1 MEEIWSKNTVRK
13 NLKLLKNPKTISSK
27 LRKALI
33 ENPHWI
39 LNDLE
44 ILDQLIA
51 SENNKNVG
59 NIVDLRDIFLKKTKS
74 QLEDLSRVHTQT
86 VSAAYENFLGASN
99 LHRCIIKILEQKNL
113 EQLINILSIDI
124 KKILQCSVLVLLFS
138 WKEKVVVK
146 NPNFINLKNEE
157 IKKIKRS
164 AKLTK
169 NKLTRLESNPEKLYT
184 NTISNRR
191 FPKIYSEA
199 MLSLCTYSEDYNSIL
214 ILGSSNKLF
223 FSEKNKTDY
232 LDVLA
237 KVISIQLSNHI
248 SELKK

>member
-1 MEEIWSKNTVRK
+1 M
-13 NLKLLKNPKTISSK
+13 LKTPKKISSK
-27 LRKALI
+27 LKKALI

-44 ILDQLIA
+44 ILEQLIA
-51 SENNKNVG
+51 SEKNKNNG

-74 QLEDLSRVHTQT
+74 QLEDLSKLHTQT
-86 VSAAYENFLGASN
+86 ISAAYENFLGASN

-113 EQLINILSIDI
+113 EKLIDILTSDI
-124 KKILQCSVLVLLFS
+124 KKILQCSVLILLFS
-138 WKEKVVVK
+138 RREKVVLN
-146 NPNFINLKNEE
+146 NPYFINIKNEE
-157 IKKIKRS
+157 IKKIIRS

-169 NKLTRLESNPEKLYT
+169 KKLTRLESNSKKFYANKIL
-184 NTISNRR
+184 NGS
-191 FPKIYSEA
+191 FPKICSEA
-199 MLSLCTYSEDYNSIL
+199 MISLCTYSEDYNAIL

-232 LDVLA
+232 LDILA

-248 SELKK
+248 SALRK

>member
-1 MEEIWSKNTVRK
+1 M
-13 NLKLLKNPKTISSK
+13 LKNPKKISSK
-27 LRKALI
+27 LKKALI

-44 ILDQLIA
+44 ILEQLIA
-51 SENNKNVG
+51 SEKNKNNG

-74 QLEDLSRVHTQT
+74 QLEDLSKLHTQT
-86 VSAAYENFLGASN
+86 ISAAYENFLGASN

-113 EQLINILSIDI
+113 EKLIDILTTDI
-124 KKILQCSVLVLLFS
+124 KKILQCSVLILLFS
-138 WKEKVVVK
+138 RREKVVLN
-146 NPNFINLKNEE
+146 NPYFINIKNEE
-157 IKKIKRS
+157 IKKIIRS

-169 NKLTRLESNPEKLYT
+169 KKLTRLESNSKKFYANKIL
-184 NTISNRR
+184 NGS
-191 FPKIYSEA
+191 FPKICSEA
-199 MLSLCTYSEDYNSIL
+199 MISLCTYSEDYNAIL

-232 LDVLA
+232 LDILA

-248 SELKK
+248 SALKK

>member
-1 MEEIWSKNTVRK
+1 M
-13 NLKLLKNPKTISSK
+13 LKTPKKISSK
-27 LRKALI
+27 LKKALI

-51 SENNKNVG
+51 SEKNKNNG

-74 QLEDLSRVHTQT
+74 QLEDLSKLHTHT
-86 VSAAYENFLGASN
+86 ISAAYENFLGASN

-113 EQLINILSIDI
+113 EKLIDILTSDI
-124 KKILQCSVLVLLFS
+124 KKILQCSVLILLFS
-138 WKEKVVVK
+138 RREKVVLN
-146 NPNFINLKNEE
+146 NPYFINIKNEE
-157 IKKIKRS
+157 IKKIIRS

-169 NKLTRLESNPEKLYT
+169 KKLTRLESNSKKFYANKIL
-184 NTISNRR
+184 NGS
-191 FPKIYSEA
+191 FPKICSEA
-199 MLSLCTYSEDYNSIL
+199 MISLCTYSEDYNAIL

-232 LDVLA
+232 LDILA

-248 SELKK
+248 SALRK

>member
-1 MEEIWSKNTVRK
+1 M
-13 NLKLLKNPKTISSK
+13 LKTPKKISSK
-27 LRKALI
+27 LKKALI

-44 ILDQLIA
+44 ILEQLIA
-51 SENNKNVG
+51 SEKNKNNG

-74 QLEDLSRVHTQT
+74 QLEDLSKLHTQT
-86 VSAAYENFLGASN
+86 ISAAYENFLGASN

-113 EQLINILSIDI
+113 EKLIDILTTDI
-124 KKILQCSVLVLLFS
+124 KKILQCSVLILLFS
-138 WKEKVVVK
+138 RREKVVLN
-146 NPNFINLKNEE
+146 NPYFINIENEE
-157 IKKIKRS
+157 IKNIIRS

-169 NKLTRLESNPEKLYT
+169 KKLTRLESNSKKFYANKIL
-184 NTISNRR
+184 NGS
-191 FPKIYSEA
+191 FPKICSEA
-199 MLSLCTYSEDYNSIL
+199 MISLCTYSEDYNAIL

-232 LDVLA
+232 LDILA

-248 SELKK
+248 SALKK

>member
-1 MEEIWSKNTVRK
+1 M
-13 NLKLLKNPKTISSK
+13 LKNPKTIPSK
-27 LRKALI
+27 LKKVLI

-51 SENNKNVG
+51 SENNKNIG
-59 NIVDLRDIFLKKTKS
+59 NIVDLRDVFLKKTKS
-74 QLEDLSRVHTQT
+74 QLEDLSKVHTQT
-86 VSAAYENFLGASN
+86 VSAAYENFLGASK

-113 EQLINILSIDI
+113 EKLIDILSTDI
-124 KKILQCSVLVLLFS
+124 KKILQCSVLILLFS
-138 WKEKVVVK
+138 SKEKVVLK

-157 IKKIKRS
+157 INKITRS

-169 NKLTRLESNPEKLYT
+169 KKLTRLESNPEKLYT
-184 NTISNRR
+184 NIVFNGR

-199 MLSLCTYSEDYNSIL
+199 LLSLCTYSKDYNSIL

-237 KVISIQLSNHI
+237 KVISMQLSNNI

>member
-1 MEEIWSKNTVRK
+1 
-13 NLKLLKNPKTISSK
+13 LLKNPKKISSK
-27 LRKALI
+27 LKKALI

-44 ILDQLIA
+44 ILEQLIA
-51 SENNKNVG
+51 SEKNKNNG

-74 QLEDLSRVHTQT
+74 QLEDLSKLHTQT
-86 VSAAYENFLGASN
+86 ISAAYENFLGASN

-113 EQLINILSIDI
+113 EKLIDILTSDI
-124 KKILQCSVLVLLFS
+124 KKILQCSVLILLFS
-138 WKEKVVVK
+138 RREKVVLN
-146 NPNFINLKNEE
+146 NPYFINIKNEE
-157 IKKIKRS
+157 IKKIIRS

-169 NKLTRLESNPEKLYT
+169 KKLTRLESNSKKFYANKIL
-184 NTISNRR
+184 NGS
-191 FPKIYSEA
+191 FPKICSEA
-199 MLSLCTYSEDYNSIL
+199 MISLCTYSEDYNAIL

-232 LDVLA
+232 LDILA

-248 SELKK
+248 SALRK

>member
-1 MEEIWSKNTVRK
+1 MFKPAK
-13 NLKLLKNPKTISSK
+13 KISSK
-27 LRKALI
+27 LKKTLI

-44 ILDQLIA
+44 ILEQLIA
-51 SENNKNVG
+51 SEKNKNNG

-74 QLEDLSRVHTQT
+74 QLEDLSKLHTQT
-86 VSAAYENFLGASN
+86 ISAAYENFLGASN

-113 EQLINILSIDI
+113 GKLIDILTSDI
-124 KKILQCSVLVLLFS
+124 KKILQCSVLILLFS
-138 WKEKVVVK
+138 RREKVVLN
-146 NPNFINLKNEE
+146 NPSFINIENEE
-157 IKKIKRS
+157 IKKIIRS

-169 NKLTRLESNPEKLYT
+169 KKLTRLESNSKKFYANKIL
-184 NTISNRR
+184 NRS
-191 FPKIYSEA
+191 FPKICSEA
-199 MLSLCTYSEDYNSIL
+199 LISLCAYSEDYNAIL

-232 LDVLA
+232 LDILA

-248 SELKK
+248 SALKK

>member
-1 MEEIWSKNTVRK
+1 M
-13 NLKLLKNPKTISSK
+13 LKTPKKISSK
-27 LRKALI
+27 LKKAII

-44 ILDQLIA
+44 ILERLIT
-51 SENNKNVG
+51 SEKNKNNG

-74 QLEDLSRVHTQT
+74 QLEDLSKLHTQT
-86 VSAAYENFLGASN
+86 ISAAYENFLGASN

-113 EQLINILSIDI
+113 EKLIDILTTDI
-124 KKILQCSVLVLLFS
+124 KKILQCSVLILLFS
-138 WKEKVVVK
+138 RKEKVVLN
-146 NPNFINLKNEE
+146 NPYFINIKNEE
-157 IKKIKRS
+157 IKKIIRS

-169 NKLTRLESNPEKLYT
+169 QNLTRLESNSKKFYANKIL
-184 NTISNRR
+184 NGS
-191 FPKIYSEA
+191 FPKICSEA
-199 MLSLCTYSEDYNSIL
+199 MISLCKYSEDYNAIL

-232 LDVLA
+232 LDILA

-248 SELKK
+248 SALKK

>member
-1 MEEIWSKNTVRK
+1 M
-13 NLKLLKNPKTISSK
+13 LKTPKKISSK
-27 LRKALI
+27 LKKALI

-44 ILDQLIA
+44 ILEQLIA
-51 SENNKNVG
+51 SEKNKNNG

-86 VSAAYENFLGASN
+86 LSAAYENFLGASN

-113 EQLINILSIDI
+113 EKLIDI
-124 KKILQCSVLVLLFS
+124 LTTDIIKILQCSVIILLFS
-138 WKEKVVVK
+138 GKEKVVLN
-146 NPNFINLKNEE
+146 NPYFINIKNEE
-157 IKKIKRS
+157 IKKIIRS

-169 NKLTRLESNPEKLYT
+169 KKLTRLESNSKKFYANKIL
-184 NTISNRR
+184 NGS
-191 FPKIYSEA
+191 FPKICSEA
-199 MLSLCTYSEDYNSIL
+199 MISLCTYSEDYNAIL

-232 LDVLA
+232 LDILA

-248 SELKK
+248 SALKK

>member
-1 MEEIWSKNTVRK
+1 M
-13 NLKLLKNPKTISSK
+13 LKNPKKISSK
-27 LRKALI
+27 LKKALI

-44 ILDQLIA
+44 ILEQLIA
-51 SENNKNVG
+51 SEKNKNNG

-74 QLEDLSRVHTQT
+74 QLEDLSKLHTQT
-86 VSAAYENFLGASN
+86 ISAAYENFLGASN

-113 EQLINILSIDI
+113 EKLIDILTSDI
-124 KKILQCSVLVLLFS
+124 KKILQCSVLILLFS
-138 WKEKVVVK
+138 RREEVVLN
-146 NPNFINLKNEE
+146 NPSFINIENEE
-157 IKKIKRS
+157 IKKIIRS

-169 NKLTRLESNPEKLYT
+169 KKLTRLESNSKKFYANKIL
-184 NTISNRR
+184 NGS
-191 FPKIYSEA
+191 FPKICSEA
-199 MLSLCTYSEDYNSIL
+199 MISLCTYSEDYNAIL

-232 LDVLA
+232 LDILA

-248 SELKK
+248 SALRK